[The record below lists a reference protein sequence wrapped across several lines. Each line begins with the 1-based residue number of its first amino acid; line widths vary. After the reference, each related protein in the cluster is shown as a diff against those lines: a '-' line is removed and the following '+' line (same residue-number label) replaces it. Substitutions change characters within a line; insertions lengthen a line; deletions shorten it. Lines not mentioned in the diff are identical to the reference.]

1 MSRPAEPV
9 RSKSQAQ
16 EKLGEHPSRLSVCQS
31 HGEAAARGLRALEPF
46 IERVTSRCSR
56 GRDSCAAGSRFPSLA
71 GLRMSS
77 SCRPSLTT

>member
-9 RSKSQAQ
+9 RSKNQAQ

-56 GRDSCAAGSRFPSLA
+56 GRDSCAAAAASRRLQA
-71 GLRMSS
+71 
-77 SCRPSLTT
+77 